1 MQKQIAKILVHTKKI
16 LALLR
21 RRWKLSAVL
30 AVVLLAGVFFFLR
43 SKSQEAPAL
52 NFAQP
57 VRQDLTKTLDVS
69 GVVDAKEKV
78 QMRFLTGGRIVYVG
92 AKVGDWV
99 DRHQVI
105 ARTDASLVA
114 NQRDQ
119 ALNNYLIE
127 RWTFENSQE
136 QVKDKDLTDIE
147 RREVEQE
154 QFRLNNSVL
163 AVEMQQIGFRDNYIS
178 APFAGVLTVAPTPVA
193 GVQLGPTDFFELVN
207 PASLIFRAAVD
218 EADIASVQSGQKAV
232 IELDAYRDTTFN
244 SSVDFISYTSNS
256 TNTGT
261 VFIVEMP
268 LPNPDINTYRIG
280 MNGDVKIELAAKQN
294 ALTIPLNATRER
306 DNKFFVDVKTGENS
320 FEEREITVGLETE
333 DTVEVLS
340 GLTEDDWVLIPE

>member
-1 MQKQIAKILVHTKKI
+1 MKTKRITARFAPIATT
-16 LALLR
+16 LR
-21 RRWKLSAVL
+21 RRSKIIILIVIAL
-30 AVVLLAGVFFFLR
+30 AIGAFLFMR
-43 SKSQEAPAL
+43 SGTKEAPTL
-52 NFAQP
+52 TFEQP
-57 VRQDLTKTLDVS
+57 QRQDLTKTLDVS
-69 GVVDAKEKV
+69 GVIDAKEKV
-78 QMRFLTGGRIVYVG
+78 QLKFLTGGRVVYIG
-92 AKVGDWV
+92 AKTGDWV
-99 DRHQVI
+99 ERHQVI
-105 ARTDASLVA
+105 ARTDARLEA
-114 NQRDQ
+114 NQQAQ
-119 ALNNYLIE
+119 ALNNYMIE
-127 RWTFENSQE
+127 RWNWENTLDE
-136 QVKDKDLTDIE
+136 AKDQTLTDTE
-147 RREVEQE
+147 QRAVEQE
-154 QFRLNNSVL
+154 QFKLNNSVL
-163 AVEMQQIGFRDNYIS
+163 NVEMQQIGISDNYIS
-178 APFAGVLTVAPTPVA
+178 APFAGILTVAPTPVA